1 MAEKFNNKYRITT
14 VRLNNWDYGW
24 NASYFVTICTHNRE
38 CYFGN
43 ILNGKMEFSE
53 IGKLAEKYW
62 LEIPHHFPFV
72 KLGAFVVMP
81 NHVHGIITVDKSNVK
96 TQNLAIETQNI
107 KMQANKFGPQSKN
120 LASIIRGYKIGVT
133 LNARM
138 IDADFAWQKR
148 YYDHI
153 IRDNNSYNK
162 IIEYIIQNPLQWV
175 EVEFNG

>member
-1 MAEKFNNKYRITT
+1 MTEKFNNKYRISTA
-14 VRLNNWDYGW
+14 RLNNWDYGW

-43 ILNGKMEFSE
+43 SLNGKMELSE

-62 LEIPHHFPFV
+62 LEIPQHFPFV

-81 NHVHGIITVDKSNVK
+81 NHVHGIIIIDRQPSK
-96 TQNLAIETQNI
+96 I
-107 KMQANKFGPQSKN
+107 KMQANKFGPQSRN

-133 LNARM
+133 LNARK

-153 IRDNNSYNK
+153 IRDDNSYNK
-162 IIEYIIQNPLQWV
+162 IIEYIIENPIQWV
-175 EVEFNG
+175 EDELNG